1 MITDETRIGC
11 FSRFKNTPEYGVL
24 PKVYQH
30 ATHRLPGDLF
40 QLPLSGIALPSRS
53 VDRSTREWVQS

>member
-40 QLPLSGIALPSRS
+40 QLPLSGIASRL
-53 VDRSTREWVQS
+53 VP